1 MKILHRLSYFI
12 IVPVA
17 VLFILLNVAIIY
29 FISLIKWV
37 FTEKC
42 NTETIS
48 KKIENLYI
56 NQFIELLEKYYP
68 L

>member
-37 FTEKC
+37 FTGKW